1 MHGVIALKATKTY
14 FIPITVLVLCCL
26 AFLLLSYLSYN
37 KIDKIASTFT
47 GERIQTI
54 VIDPGHGGEDG
65 GASGVSSTFEK
76 EINLAIALKLQ
87 KLLEI
92 SGFRVVMTRTTDT
105 SVSDEHLDTIR
116 ERKVSDLHN
125 RLKIIEEQGDC
136 VFISIHQNHFT
147 SSRYSGAQTFY
158 STKNG
163 ESKELAENIKSRVV
177 ELVQP
182 DNKRET
188 KPATSSIYL
197 LWHATVPAVLV
208 ECGFLSNESE
218 AAKLNDKTY
227 QQQMAFAIYSG
238 VLDYCHTNP

>member
-37 KIDKIASTFT
+37 KIDKIASALT

-65 GASGVSSTFEK
+65 GASGVSSTSEK

-92 SGFRVVMTRTTDT
+92 SGFRVVMTRTTDI
-105 SVSDEHLDTIR
+105 SVSDDHLDTIR
-116 ERKVSDLHN
+116 EHKVSDLHN
-125 RLKIIEEQGDC
+125 RFKTIEAQGEC

-177 ELVQP
+177 ELIQP

-218 AAKLNDKTY
+218 AEKLNDKTY

-238 VLDYCHTNP
+238 VLDYCHSNQ